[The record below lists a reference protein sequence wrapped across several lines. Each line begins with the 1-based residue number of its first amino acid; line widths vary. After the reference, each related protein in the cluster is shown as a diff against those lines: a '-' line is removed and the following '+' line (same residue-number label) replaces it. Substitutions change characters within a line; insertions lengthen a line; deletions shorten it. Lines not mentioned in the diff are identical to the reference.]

1 MEFEIKRIYAWS
13 VLKIVFVFYL
23 CIGTLF
29 GMLLAF
35 ISNMITAV
43 MMSFNSWASNVF
55 APSAFSIFLNIISF
69 ALFFAIAGSV
79 VTIIFIGIYNLL
91 SVLVGG
97 IKIDLDTFSD
107 TKALHREDN
116 QVILRDKPIDEK
128 YE

>member
-23 CIGTLF
+23 CIGTIF

-43 MMSFNSWASNVF
+43 MMSFNSWASNAF

-79 VTIIFIGIYNLL
+79 VTIIFIGIYNLI
-91 SVLVGG
+91 SVMVGG

-116 QVILRDKPIDEK
+116 QVISRDKSIDEK